1 MDSTK
6 QVKKEK
12 PIITMERISKTFQ
25 VEDGEVKVID
35 QIDLDIRENEFL
47 VLFGAGQC
55 GKTTLLKMLAGLE
68 TISGGS
74 IKIDEKELKGFNPKV
89 GMVYQTT
96 ALFPWLT
103 VMGNVEFGP
112 KARGIG
118 KTERQKKAQYYIDL
132 VGLTGFEK
140 HFPSMLS
147 GGMQQRV
154 GIARAYCNDP
164 EIILMDE
171 PFGHLDAQT
180 RYMMEEEVEKIWQE
194 EKRTIIFVT
203 NNIEEA
209 LYLADRIVI
218 LTECPARVLTEYKID
233 IPRPRSLVSEEFLS
247 LREEISSLV
256 DLREGGNDAE

>member
-1 MDSTK
+1 MVSTK
-6 QVKKEK
+6 PVTTDKT
-12 PIITMERISKTFQ
+12 IIKLENLSKSFQ
-25 VEDGEVKVID
+25 VDQGEALI
-35 QIDLDIRENEFL
+35 LDDINLAIEENEFL

-68 TISGGS
+68 S
-74 IKIDEKELKGFNPKV
+74 ITDGQIVIEDKPLVGMDPRV

-112 KARGIG
+112 KARGVS
-118 KTERQKKAQYYIDL
+118 KKERREKAQYYIDL
-132 VGLTGFEK
+132 VGLNSFEK
-140 HFPSMLS
+140 HFPVMLS

-180 RYMMEEEVEKIWQE
+180 RYMMEEEVEKIWE
-194 EKRTIIFVT
+194 KEKRTVIFVT

-218 LTECPARVLTEYKID
+218 LTECPAKIKKEYKID
-233 IPRPRSLVSEEFLS
+233 LPRPRNLVSPDFLE
-247 LREEISSLV
+247 LREEISALV
-256 DLREGGNDAE
+256 ELREGAE